1 MLVRTAS
8 QEGIRILSMKLLTLI
23 QDKGGR
29 VYQDNV
35 AKFGIPDEYVEK
47 AFSEESMVKAA
58 QDRGSTYYLALEG
71 SEILGFAQVNPE
83 NQDTVELDRIVV
95 FPEYSRK
102 GIGTSL
108 LREAISDQK
117 RKGVKTVIVN
127 AGKDESHARR
137 FYEKNGFREIRQ
149 VTIDAPWGSKLA
161 LVTYELQL

>member
-8 QEGIRILSMKLLTLI
+8 QEDVRILSKRLLALI

-47 AFSEESMVKAA
+47 AFSEKSMLKAT
-58 QDRGSTYYLALEG
+58 QERGSTFYFAFEG
-71 SEILGFAQVNPE
+71 SEIIGFAQVNPE

-95 FPEYSRK
+95 FPEHSRK